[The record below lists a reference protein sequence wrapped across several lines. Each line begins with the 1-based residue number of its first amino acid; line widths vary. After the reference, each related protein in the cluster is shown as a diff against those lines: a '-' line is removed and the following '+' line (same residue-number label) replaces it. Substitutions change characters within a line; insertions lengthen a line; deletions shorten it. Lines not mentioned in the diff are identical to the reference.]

1 LKRFFAFVF
10 FAVVVLLAV
19 MVFRAVCLKP
29 EPAVAVT
36 PAQPISVDEA
46 GAIQRFAAAV
56 QIPTESR
63 EDLTINQEQIGKLRD
78 LFEKSFPRVH
88 ATLAREVLPTG
99 AMIFTWKGKD
109 PTADPVILMGH
120 MDVVPADPTTLSRW
134 QHPPYSGDIADGS
147 VWGRGTLDDKSA
159 VLSLLEATETLLAQ
173 GFTPARTVILAFGD
187 DEENGGHQGA
197 SNIVKLL
204 QSRGVHAE
212 FVVDEGG
219 AVIHGLISGMSQP
232 VALIGISEK
241 GYVDVALSTT
251 ALGGHS
257 SEPPAHTAIGEL
269 AAGITKLEK
278 HPFPGSLPAPVQAQV
293 TALAPY
299 MTFSKRLVLANL
311 WLTKPLV
318 IDAGLKDPA
327 MASGYHT
334 TTAVD
339 IFNGGIKA
347 NVLPTNAHATVNFRI
362 LPGDTIDSV
371 LAHVRKEVD
380 DPGIQVENSNPEW
393 SHNPSPVSPTDTP
406 GFTTLVGTIREFFPG
421 VVVTPYMV
429 QAATDSQYY
438 YAISPNVYRFSPIE
452 GSLSMMGMVHGFN
465 ERMTTANYVHAVQF
479 EAQLL
484 QDIK

>member
-1 LKRFFAFVF
+1 
-10 FAVVVLLAV
+10 
-19 MVFRAVCLKP
+19 
-29 EPAVAVT
+29 
-36 PAQPISVDEA
+36 
-46 GAIQRFAAAV
+46 
-56 QIPTESR
+56 
-63 EDLTINQEQIGKLRD
+63 
-78 LFEKSFPRVH
+78 
-88 ATLAREVLPTG
+88 
-99 AMIFTWKGKD
+99 
-109 PTADPVILMGH
+109 
-120 MDVVPADPTTLSRW
+120 
-134 QHPPYSGDIADGS
+134 
-147 VWGRGTLDDKSA
+147 
-159 VLSLLEATETLLAQ
+159 
-173 GFTPARTVILAFGD
+173 
-187 DEENGGHQGA
+187 
-197 SNIVKLL
+197 
-204 QSRGVHAE
+204 
-212 FVVDEGG
+212 
-219 AVIHGLISGMSQP
+219 
-232 VALIGISEK
+232 
-241 GYVDVALSTT
+241 
-251 ALGGHS
+251 
-257 SEPPAHTAIGEL
+257 
-269 AAGITKLEK
+269 
-278 HPFPGSLPAPVQAQV
+278 
-293 TALAPY
+293 